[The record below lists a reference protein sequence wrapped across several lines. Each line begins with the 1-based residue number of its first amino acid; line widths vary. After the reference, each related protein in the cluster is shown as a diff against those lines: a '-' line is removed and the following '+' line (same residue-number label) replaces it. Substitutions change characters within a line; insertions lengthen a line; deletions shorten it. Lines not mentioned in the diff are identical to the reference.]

1 MTVASFAILILYLSN
16 SSLDS
21 RICGW
26 SSYGTGRGMETC
38 EYTTAEDAL
47 VDGWQLVQLSPAAG
61 SVGDDLPGYMRHEA
75 ILQRIWEAA

>member
-1 MTVASFAILILYLSN
+1 VAAYAILILYLSN

-21 RICGW
+21 RVCGW
-26 SSYGTGRGMETC
+26 AAYGGGRNDATC
-38 EYTTAEDAL
+38 EYKTAEEAL

-61 SVGDDLPGYMRHEA
+61 ATLGDAPGYMRHEA